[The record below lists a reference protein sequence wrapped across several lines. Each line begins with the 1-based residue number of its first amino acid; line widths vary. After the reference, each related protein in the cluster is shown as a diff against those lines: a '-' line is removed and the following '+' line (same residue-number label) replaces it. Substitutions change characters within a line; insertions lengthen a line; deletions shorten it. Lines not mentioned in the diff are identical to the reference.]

1 MRVLHLVIQQLRRCP
16 ARHGRTPSGRLRPG
30 AADRGGTAGH
40 LPARPC
46 CTGERLGPHD
56 VGVSRVGRKDLTPR
70 RPRRPLCLSARI
82 CFIVIS
88 LAGLPCGV
96 AVDADPDLVGSGSA
110 TDATSRCCGGR
121 HPKVHRAV
129 ESSTAGTLAPP
140 CYPGVRAGVASWAP
154 RSGRVRRSPRA
165 CAVWSWTCTVRQ
177 VSTEQAHG
185 DRVQCAQRVP
195 CNGVPL
201 AGERIMVGT
210 RGGDAG
216 HSAVAQ
222 PGLMPTASS
231 SRISGFMAYRWN
243 VRTSGT
249 LARRL
254 KTVCRS
260 RPEIRLRA
268 PLMAG
273 ATAALRAPGKR
284 RSSTASGSG
293 CLSRQPLSGE
303 LRVCQRDAA
312 AMAGA
317 CWVRPTDSP
326 HSRGCAGR
334 DDAAAFFRI
343 CSRP

>member
-1 MRVLHLVIQQLRRCP
+1 MMPIRTSWGLALRPTLRAAAAAGVTRRCIGSGIFDS
-16 ARHGRTPSGRLRPG
+16 RHAGTEVLSGRQSWCRELG
-30 AADRGGTAGH
+30 AAVWTGPPES
-40 LPARPC
+40 PA
-46 CTGERLGPHD
+46 
-56 VGVSRVGRKDLTPR
+56 
-70 RPRRPLCLSARI
+70 
-82 CFIVIS
+82 
-88 LAGLPCGV
+88 
-96 AVDADPDLVGSGSA
+96 
-110 TDATSRCCGGR
+110 
-121 HPKVHRAV
+121 
-129 ESSTAGTLAPP
+129 
-140 CYPGVRAGVASWAP
+140 W
-154 RSGRVRRSPRA
+154 
-165 CAVWSWTCTVRQ
+165 AVWSWTCTVRQ
-177 VSTEQAHG
+177 VSAEHALG

-195 CNGVPL
+195 CNDVPL

-303 LRVCQRDAA
+303 LRACQRDAA

-334 DDAAAFFRI
+334 DDAAALFRL
-343 CSRP
+343 CSRS